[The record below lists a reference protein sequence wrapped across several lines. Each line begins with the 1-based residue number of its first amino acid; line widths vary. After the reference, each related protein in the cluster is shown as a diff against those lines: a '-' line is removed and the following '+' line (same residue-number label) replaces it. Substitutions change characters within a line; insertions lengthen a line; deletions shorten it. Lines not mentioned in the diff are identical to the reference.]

1 MCATVLHT
9 FKMRTPLLLL
19 DRYFTKEQTLRILIA
34 GGTGMIGTALTESFL
49 ADGHQVW
56 VLTRNPTKAR
66 LPQGVTGLGWNGRD
80 TLGWGDV
87 VSRMDAVVNLVGE
100 PLSRWPWTQ
109 TRKQRF
115 WDSRVQ
121 GGKAFAMAIQSS
133 NPRPKVLIQASG
145 VNYYGPHGL
154 EPVTEA
160 DRPGDDFLAGLC
172 QEWEASTQPVESLG
186 VRRVII
192 RSAIVLSAKDGIL
205 PIMLL
210 PLRLFA
216 GGPLGHGQQGLAWI
230 HLADEVA
237 AIRFLLDS
245 PRASGPYN
253 LTAPVPVSSS
263 QFITMAARVLRRPYW
278 LPAPA
283 FALRL
288 ALGEMSTLVLDGLY
302 LRPARL
308 QETGFTFRFTSLE
321 PALRDL
327 LNK

>member
-1 MCATVLHT
+1 M
-9 FKMRTPLLLL
+9 
-19 DRYFTKEQTLRILIA
+19 QILIA

-56 VLTRNPTKAR
+56 VLTRNPTKGR
-66 LPQGVTGLGWNGRD
+66 LPPGVTALGWNGWN
-80 TLGWGDV
+80 TMGWGEV

-100 PLSRWPWTQ
+100 PLSRWPWTPA
-109 TRKQRF
+109 RKQRF
-115 WDSRVQ
+115 WSSRVQ
-121 GGKAFAMAIQSS
+121 GGKALAMAIQAAK
-133 NPRPKVLIQASG
+133 PRPRVLIQASG

-160 DRPGDDFLAGLC
+160 DKPGEDFLAQLC
-172 QEWEASTQPVESLG
+172 LEWEASTKPVEKLG

-210 PLRLFA
+210 PVRLFA
-216 GGPLGHGQQGLAWI
+216 GGPLGKGQQGLAWI

-237 AIRFLLDS
+237 AIRFLMEN
-245 PRASGPYN
+245 PGASGPYN
-253 LTAPVPVSSS
+253 LTTPSPVSSA
-263 QFITMAARVLRRPYW
+263 QFLTMAARVLQRPYW

-288 ALGEMSTLVLDGLY
+288 VLGEMATLVLDGLY

-308 QETGFTFRFTSLE
+308 QAAGFSFRFASLE
-321 PALRDL
+321 PALHDL
-327 LNK
+327 LDKKEPSASPR